1 MAKLAIVQGPGKGS
15 LFEIEHEAT
24 IGRSR
29 ACTIQVDD
37 KNVSR
42 THAKFELRDTTMYLR
57 DAGSRNGLLVN
68 GQTCTEKKLES
79 GDRLQLGSTVFVYE
93 PDFEI
98 FPGEDSG
105 GVILVRGDSEE
116 GRTSGEVTAM
126 LDVEAII
133 REAEKASVE
142 TGKMKKMDANEAAEA
157 HRRLRAIYEVTRA
170 TTTILDEPVLLGRV
184 VDVVIELLKAE
195 RGAIFLCT
203 EDGSGLHPGAV
214 RYRDRRGSDITVS
227 KSVLEQVVKDRR
239 AVLTGDASTDTRFM
253 SSRSIRLDRV
263 KSILCAPLLSRER
276 LLGVLYVDTQ
286 NAMNCFTEDDLALLV
301 NISGQAAVA
310 LENAR
315 QYGAAR
321 DEANVLR
328 KRVQEEMAIVGDSPA
343 IRDVL
348 RRVEKVADSDAT
360 ALVTGETGTGKEM
373 VAHAIHISS
382 RRRARPFIPVDCTA
396 ISENLLESE
405 LFGHE
410 KGAFTGADRMK
421 PGKFELADHGTLFL
435 DEIGDMDQGTQQK
448 LLRVLEERTFTRVG
462 GVKLIKV
469 DVRIIAAT
477 NRNLEEL
484 VSQGKFREDLYYR
497 LAVVPIHLPPLRD
510 RRMDVQILVN
520 HFLRR
525 FQKAAHPMKLAEE
538 AMKVLMNYAWPG
550 NVRELRNVMERA
562 TVLCEKPMIDVEDL
576 PPKIVGTGMAAEVTN
591 FIDKDLPLAEIV
603 AEVERTCIQ
612 RAFAKA
618 KGKKIEAARI
628 LQISRP
634 TLDKKIKDYG
644 IEV

>member
-1 MAKLAIVQGPGKGS
+1 LARLAIVQGPGKGS
-15 LFEIEHEAT
+15 YFEIEHEAT

-29 ACTIQVDD
+29 SCTIQVDD

-42 THAKFELRDTTMYLR
+42 THAKFENRDGVMYMR

-105 GVILVRGDSEE
+105 GVILVAGESEE

-133 REAEKASVE
+133 RETEKAAE
-142 TGKMKKMDANEAAEA
+142 TARVRKETTSESAEA
-157 HRRLRAIYEVTRA
+157 SRRLRAIYEITRA
-170 TTTILDEPVLLGRV
+170 TTTVLDEPVLLGRIV
-184 VDVVIELLKAE
+184 EVVIELLKAE

-203 EDGSGLHPGAV
+203 EDGGGLHPGAV

-227 KSVLEQVVKDRR
+227 KSVLEQVVRDRR
-239 AVLTGDASTDTRFM
+239 AILTGDASTDTRFM

-263 KSILCAPLLSRER
+263 KSILCAPLISREK

-286 NAMNCFTEDDLALLV
+286 NQMNCFTEEDLALLV
-301 NISGQAAVA
+301 NVSGQAAVA
-310 LENAR
+310 VENAR

-373 VAHAIHISS
+373 VAHAIHLAS

-396 ISENLLESE
+396 ISEHLLESE

-410 KGAFTGADRMK
+410 KGAFTGADRLK

-435 DEIGDMDQGTQQK
+435 DEIGDMDPGTQQK

-477 NRNLEEL
+477 NRNLEEM

-510 RRMDVQILVN
+510 RRMDIAVLVQ
-520 HFLRR
+520 HFLKR
-525 FQKAAHPMKLAEE
+525 FSRNSQPMKVAEE
-538 AMKVLMNYAWPG
+538 AMKVLLNYAWPG
-550 NVRELRNVMERA
+550 NVREIRNVIERA
-562 TVLCEKPMIDVEDL
+562 TVLCEKPIIDVEDL

-591 FIDKDLPLAEIV
+591 FLDKDLPLSEIV
-603 AEVERTCIQ
+603 SEVEKTCIT
-612 RAFAKA
+612 RAIAKA

-634 TLDKKIKDYG
+634 TLDKKLKDYG

>member
-1 MAKLAIVQGPGKGS
+1 MPKLAIVQGPGKGS
-15 LFEIEHEAT
+15 LFEIDHDAT

-29 ACTIQVDD
+29 TCSIQVDD

-42 THAKFELRDTTMYLR
+42 THAKFELRAGVMYLR

-68 GQTCTEKKLES
+68 GTTCTEKRMES
-79 GDRLQLGSTVFVYE
+79 GDRLQLGHTVFVYE

-105 GVILVRGDSEE
+105 GVILVAGESEDA
-116 GRTSGEVTAM
+116 RASGEVTAA
-126 LDVEAII
+126 LDVEAIV
-133 REAEKASVE
+133 REHER
-142 TGKMKKMDANEAAEA
+142 AAETA
-157 HRRLRAIYEVTRA
+157 KVRRESASESAETDRRLRAIYEVTRA
-170 TTTILDEPVLLGRV
+170 TTTLLDEHLLLGRIVEV
-184 VDVVIELLKAE
+184 VMELLKAE
-195 RGAIFLCT
+195 RGAVFLCQ

-214 RYRDRRGSDITVS
+214 RYRDRRGSDIAVS

-263 KSILCAPLLSRER
+263 KSILCAPLISREK

-286 NAMNCFTEDDLALLV
+286 NQMNCFTEEDLALLV
-301 NISGQAAVA
+301 NISGQAGIA

-315 QYGAAR
+315 LYGAAR

-328 KRVQEEMAIVGDSPA
+328 KRVQEEMAIVGESPA
-343 IRDVL
+343 VRDVL
-348 RRVEKVADSDAT
+348 RRIEKVADSDAT
-360 ALVTGETGTGKEM
+360 ALVTGETGSGKEL
-373 VAHAIHISS
+373 VAHAIHLAS

-396 ISENLLESE
+396 ISEHLLESE

-469 DVRIIAAT
+469 DVRIVAAT
-477 NRNLEEL
+477 NRNLEEM

-510 RRMDVQILVN
+510 RRMDTPILVA

-525 FQKAAHPMKLAEE
+525 FQKGPQPMKIADE

-550 NVRELRNVMERA
+550 NVREMRNVIERA
-562 TVLCEKPMIDVEDL
+562 TVLCEKPIIDVEDL

-591 FIDKDLPLAEIV
+591 FIDKDLPLSEIV

-612 RAFAKA
+612 RAMSKA

-634 TLDKKIKDYG
+634 TLDKKLKDYG

>member
-1 MAKLAIVQGPGKGS
+1 VAKLAIVQGPGKGS
-15 LFEIEHEAT
+15 LFEIDHDAT

-29 ACTIQVDD
+29 SCTIQVDD

-42 THAKFELRDTTMYLR
+42 THAKFENREGVMYMR

-68 GQTCTEKKLES
+68 GTTCTEKKMES

-105 GVILVRGDSEE
+105 GVILVAGDSEE
-116 GRTSGEVTAM
+116 GRTSGEVTAA
-126 LDVEAII
+126 LDVQEIMKEVERA
-133 REAEKASVE
+133 AETRRSKASPD
-142 TGKMKKMDANEAAEA
+142 DAQEAT
-157 HRRLRAIYEVTRA
+157 RRLRAIYDVTRA
-170 TTTILDEPVLLGRV
+170 TTTLADEPVLLGKIV
-184 VDVVIELLKAE
+184 EVVIDLLKAE
-195 RGAIFLCT
+195 RGAIFLCS

-214 RYRDRRGSDITVS
+214 RYRDRRGSDITIS
-227 KSVLEQVVKDRR
+227 KSVLEQVVRDRR

-263 KSILCAPLLSRER
+263 KSILCAPLLARER
-276 LLGVLYVDTQ
+276 LLGVLYADTQ
-286 NAMNCFTEDDLALLV
+286 NQTHCFTEEDLALLV
-301 NISGQAAVA
+301 NISSQAAVA

-315 QYGAAR
+315 QYSSAR

-328 KRVQEEMAIVGDSPA
+328 KRVQEENAIVGDSPA
-343 IRDVL
+343 VRDVL
-348 RRVEKVADSDAT
+348 RRVEKVADTDAT
-360 ALVTGETGTGKEM
+360 ALITGETGTGKEM
-373 VAHAIHISS
+373 VAHAIHLASK
-382 RRRARPFIPVDCTA
+382 RRARPFIPVDCTA

-410 KGAFTGADRMK
+410 KGAFTGADRLK

-435 DEIGDMDQGTQQK
+435 DEIGDMDHAVQQK
-448 LLRVLEERTFTRVG
+448 LLRVLEERTLTRVG
-462 GVKLIKV
+462 GVKLIKI

-477 NRNLEEL
+477 NRNLEEM

-510 RRMDVQILVN
+510 RRIDIPILVT

-525 FQKAAHPMKLAEE
+525 FSRAAAPMKVSDE

-550 NVRELRNVMERA
+550 NVREMRNVIERA
-562 TVLCEKPMIDVEDL
+562 TVLCEKPVIDVEDL

-591 FIDKDLPLAEIV
+591 FIDRDLPLSEIV

>member
-1 MAKLAIVQGPGKGS
+1 MPKLAIVQGPGKGS
-15 LFEIEHEAT
+15 LFEIEHDAT

-29 ACTIQVDD
+29 SCTIQVDD

-42 THAKFELRDTTMYLR
+42 THAKFESREGVMFMR

-68 GQTCTEKKLES
+68 GQTCTEKRLES

-105 GVILVRGDSEE
+105 GVILVAGESEE

-133 REAEKASVE
+133 RETEKSAE
-142 TGKMKKMDANEAAEA
+142 TGKLRRQEPTEAAEA

-170 TTTILDEPVLLGRV
+170 TTTLLDEPVLLGRV
-184 VDVVIELLKAE
+184 VDVVIDLLKAE

-203 EDGSGLHPGAV
+203 EDGTGLHPGAV
-214 RYRDRRGSDITVS
+214 RYRDRRGSDITIS
-227 KSVLEQVVKDRR
+227 KSVLEQVVKERR

-286 NAMNCFTEDDLALLV
+286 NQMNCFTEDDLALLV
-301 NISGQAAVA
+301 NVSGQAAVA

-315 QYGAAR
+315 QFGAAR

-343 IRDVL
+343 VRDVL

-373 VAHAIHISS
+373 VAHAIHLAS

-396 ISENLLESE
+396 ISEHLLESE

-477 NRNLEEL
+477 NRNLEEM

-510 RRMDVQILVN
+510 RRMDITILVQ

-525 FQKAAHPMKLAEE
+525 FQKASHPMKIADE
-538 AMKVLMNYAWPG
+538 AMKVLQNYAWPG
-550 NVRELRNVMERA
+550 NVRELRNVLERA
-562 TVLCEKPMIDVEDL
+562 TVLCEKPVIDVEDL

-591 FIDKDLPLAEIV
+591 FIDKDLPLSEIV

-612 RAFAKA
+612 RAIAKA

-634 TLDKKIKDYG
+634 TLDKKLKDYG